1 MLRKV
6 DKLSSKDKVGEA
18 MDKLHQWSLKWHQQN
33 LEENSHFLL
42 SCNPFFC
49 FYFLKYILF
58 KKKKNEFDWVGYVI
72 LMGSTCMIRFM
83 GICSGK
89 QCTSDPGDQGC
100 YCNSQ
105 PYVDVSPLSYT

>member
-1 MLRKV
+1 M
-6 DKLSSKDKVGEA
+6 
-18 MDKLHQWSLKWHQQN
+18 Q
-33 LEENSHFLL
+33 
-42 SCNPFFC
+42 PFFL
-49 FYFLKYILF
+49 FLFSKIYSLQ
-58 KKKKNEFDWVGYVI
+58 KKIYEFDWVGYVI